1 MRRIHQAHREI
12 LGILADVVRTE
23 RHKLLTVVRAG
34 IDMDGK
40 PQPLTP
46 LLDLSIYCWDCE
58 YRGHGCQ
65 GHDESN
71 CKMESRFVQ

>member
-1 MRRIHQAHREI
+1 MLRIHEAHARI
-12 LGILADVVRTE
+12 SRILAEVVRPE
-23 RHKLLTVVRAG
+23 RLRLLTVVRAG

-46 LLDLSIYCWDCE
+46 LLDLSIYSWDCE

-65 GHDESN
+65 GLDLKN
-71 CKMESRFVQ
+71 CRMESRIVP